1 METAPNDNEDLDLA
15 GNDDREDKPDEE
27 ISQSPAAPSDAEYLV
42 DLPLIT
48 SDAELSF
55 DEALTLT
62 GRRGARLVVP
72 MGEIGVGKTTVMVE
86 LWTQLVGVEAI
97 GGYRCAG
104 SRTAIALEERAYLSR
119 MAAGVGRRSTART
132 HYNENEG
139 LLHIR
144 VARPDGQVLELLF
157 ADYSGERYEHIR
169 EGAAAENELPWAPR
183 ADCIMLVVN
192 GAALG
197 ASDTREIE
205 TDRASRLLYA
215 LRAGPLVRRGTRIAV
230 VLARD
235 DEVDSEALATARSR
249 LDALLAVARDLDP
262 DAVLL
267 RVAARPKSG
276 DAPRGF
282 QELLEW
288 ICADDLAPERDQ
300 VVIPRS
306 ERAIARLRERP

>member
-1 METAPNDNEDLDLA
+1 METAPNGNEDLDLA
-15 GNDDREDKPDEE
+15 RNDDREGEPDEA
-27 ISQSPAAPSDAEYLV
+27 ISQSPAAPSDAEHLI
-42 DLPLIT
+42 DLPVIT

-62 GRRGARLVVP
+62 GRRGARVVVP

-86 LWTQLVGVEAI
+86 IWTQLVGVEAI

-169 EGAAAENELPWAPR
+169 EGAAAEVELPWAPR
-183 ADCIMLVVN
+183 ADRIMLVVN

-235 DEVDSEALATARSR
+235 DEVDSEAMAIARSR
-249 LDALLAVARDLDP
+249 LDALLAAARDLDP
-262 DAVLL
+262 DAGLL

-276 DAPRGF
+276 AAPHGF

-288 ICADDLAPERDQ
+288 ICADDPAPERDQ

-306 ERAIARLRERP
+306 KRAIARLRERP

>member
-1 METAPNDNEDLDLA
+1 MQAEPNDNEDLDLA
-15 GNDDREDKPDEE
+15 GDDDREEKPEAE
-27 ISQSPAAPSDAEYLV
+27 ISQSVAAASDAEHLV
-42 DLPLIT
+42 DLPLVT

-62 GRRGARLVVP
+62 GRRGARLVMP

-104 SRTAIALEERAYLSR
+104 SRTAIALEERAHLSR

-169 EGAAAENELPWAPR
+169 EGAAAEIELPWAPR
-183 ADCIMLVVN
+183 ADRIMLVVN

-205 TDRASRLLYA
+205 TDRALRLLYA
-215 LRAGPLVRRGTRIAV
+215 LRAGPLVRSGTRIAV

-235 DEVDSEALATARSR
+235 DEVDSEALAISRPR
-249 LDALLAVARDLDP
+249 LDAILVTARDLDP

-267 RVAARPKSG
+267 RIAARPKNG
-276 DAPRGF
+276 DSPHGF
-282 QELLEW
+282 EELLEW
-288 ICADDLAPERDQ
+288 VCADDHAPEPDR
-300 VVIPRS
+300 VVIPRGA
-306 ERAIARLRERP
+306 RAIARLREGP